1 MPRGG
6 MCEIKN
12 VPACHAER
20 VYDTS
25 FVAANHQRS
34 ISSWNVLSSGFAP
47 ELLLRR
53 DTSEVYMPRAAPR
66 RMKMSC

>member
-6 MCEIKN
+6 MCKIKN

-34 ISSWNVLSSGFAP
+34 ISSWNVLSSG
-47 ELLLRR
+47 
-53 DTSEVYMPRAAPR
+53 SESQSSPRGQE
-66 RMKMSC
+66 SEESF